1 MRIGQAQRRAALQ
14 AQRASAGRPLQAQAG
29 HVDGLVVAAADE
41 QQTVSACGFRVQ
53 VQKGE
58 KDSTMTRERCMC
70 RTGGRVQAMSLLPVC
85 SFIRSRKK

>member
-29 HVDGLVVAAADE
+29 HMDGLVVAAADE
-41 QQTVSACGFRVQ
+41 QQTASACGVQDSGFRVQ
-53 VQKGE
+53 VPIQQGE

-70 RTGGRVQAMSLLPVC
+70 RTDGRVQD
-85 SFIRSRKK
+85 RW